1 MGDLQSNLGPD
12 ECMHHFPLENVF
24 LVETF
29 HQVFLPPSG
38 TGPPSYQFQACDNPL
53 TAVCVSTLPSYACT
67 RWVSLKL
74 LSDHVS
80 LGEKNFQELFL
91 V

>member
-1 MGDLQSNLGPD
+1 MGGLQSNLGPD
-12 ECMHHFPLENVF
+12 ECMHRFPLEDVF

-38 TGPPSYQFQACDNPL
+38 SGPPSYQFQACDNPL
-53 TAVCVSTLPSYACT
+53 TAVCVSTLSSYART
-67 RWVSLKL
+67 WWVSLKL
-74 LSDHVS
+74 HSDHVF